1 MIRRTALLFSVGIMA
16 AGMILAGCSK
26 PPTEE
31 INAAQAVIDS
41 VKALP
46 EVGAYAADQVT
57 AVEATMADVQAK
69 VAEKKYDEAR
79 QALQGLADQARAIVA
94 TAAANKEAKKGTS
107 EMAIADANTALAAA
121 DQKIAK
127 MPKRGAKA
135 ATPEMKA
142 QLQAGKDAVAAA
154 QAAFD
159 AGDFATAAA
168 KSGEAKAAADAL
180 NPPAA
185 APAQ

>member
-1 MIRRTALLFSVGIMA
+1 MVRRTALLFGVGIMA

-31 INAAQAVIDS
+31 ITAAQAVIDS

-46 EVGAYAADQVT
+46 EVTAYAADQIA

-79 QALQGLADQARAIVA
+79 QALQGLADQARAVVA
-94 TAAANKEAKKGTS
+94 TAAANKEAMKGTS
-107 EMAIADANTALAAA
+107 EQAIADANTALAAA
-121 DQKIAK
+121 DQQIIKL
-127 MPKRGAKA
+127 KRNATAEMKQKVADGKA
-135 ATPEMKA
+135 A
-142 QLQAGKDAVAAA
+142 AAA
-154 QAAFD
+154 AAEAFA
-159 AGDFATAAA
+159 AGDYATAAA
-168 KSGEAKAAADAL
+168 KAAEAKAAADAIV

-185 APAQ
+185 Q

>member
-57 AVEATMADVQAK
+57 AVEATMADVQ

-79 QALQGLADQARAIVA
+79 QALQGLEDQTRAIVA
-94 TAAANKEAKKGTS
+94 TAAANKEAMKGTS

-180 NPPAA
+180 NPPEA